1 MNPKG
6 ACLKYKDTKRIVIN
20 AKLKKS
26 GLLNLKFLLNKK
38 AKKDAEKPKILKL
51 KYELPKT

>member
-6 ACLKYKDTKRIVIN
+6 ACLKYKDTKRIAIN